1 MDVVTN
7 NKRYKPKKASIKRI
21 VISLILIFAVFVGI
35 YALVTNDKT
44 ANDDNQSIHDVQKAD
59 KDNTSDKDKTK
70 DENKDQTE
78 QSTSGTVS
86 ADDITDKGNSEE
98 GASSTVTTDSDEIGP
113 TTTESSPETTNEAE
127 TNVVMPKEDKE
138 TIVANAITKTY
149 TIYATGEQGSGFLI
163 NTKGDIVTNAHVTEL
178 TGTGNTADVVVEN
191 SQGQEFNGRVIG
203 IDDTTDVSVIRVPDL
218 AGKNPMVIDTAQAVV
233 GTEVVAIGSPNMHSN
248 TTTTGK
254 ITSVGANF
262 TDGYAYRNLYEIT
275 AKLEAGSSG
284 GPLINKA
291 TGNVIGINSII
302 LTDHPE
308 IGYSIPMA
316 NVMDLVNKWTAYSD
330 EIVFGQH
337 DPEDEVTPEGSI
349 ALDEE
354 NGFSVLESYVD
365 SLYLYINQEIAYPGQ
380 RTYLSIMQIDSAGD
394 QKAIDTF
401 GEYSTEDKSNQK
413 LTYKMIGKPKSDGD
427 KVYVTV
433 ESVLNYT
440 KDGKKQTLTQ
450 NITYEW
456 VFEYDQYY
464 VSDIIVNSSTDTADK
479 VIEPS
484 GESTED
490 PNTAE
495 PEEDQPQTPST
506 DEPTEEEEPITPS
519 GVEDESTD
527 TEEGDSEA
535 SNGEQDTEQQPA
547 TDDAETDAETSDT
560 AQ

>member
-1 MDVVTN
+1 MTN

-44 ANDDNQSIHDVQKAD
+44 ANDDNQSIHDVQKAE

-440 KDGKKQTLTQ
+440 KDGKEQTLTQ

-506 DEPTEEEEPITPS
+506 DEPTEEEEEPITPS